1 MKSYSFRAFPTI
13 PRMHLNSLKILI
25 LTLLKFQWQH
35 YLISNHSS
43 TIVTLSITK
52 PSWCTFTHQW
62 PPNDT
67 KCVAFGV
74 EWIFKSKMA
83 HFLQPNVGPYFLMLH
98 SWALPSLIAK
108 FLSFSLYLF
117 NNWVSIGKKFKGVH
131 EFLMFFLFFPFKGM
145 FCKTLN
151 TKVDGHMYIHKT
163 MILNVAREHIPI
175 FSCLF

>member
-25 LTLLKFQWQH
+25 LTLLKFQWEH
-35 YLISNHSS
+35 YSISNHSS

-131 EFLMFFLFFPFKGM
+131 EFLMF
-145 FCKTLN
+145 
-151 TKVDGHMYIHKT
+151 
-163 MILNVAREHIPI
+163 
-175 FSCLF
+175 